1 MNRLQKLHDDLAGI
15 NVLYVEDED
24 EVRVMTI
31 DFLNNI
37 FTNID
42 SASNGR
48 EGLNLFREKP
58 YSIVIT
64 DIKMP
69 KMGGREMLNEIRE
82 LDKDAVLIV
91 MTASDSDTDAS
102 EIICDAYMNKP
113 VKFMEFIEALEPLMD
128 KILHKSAINKELS

>member
-91 MTASDSDTDAS
+91 MTASDSDSDAS